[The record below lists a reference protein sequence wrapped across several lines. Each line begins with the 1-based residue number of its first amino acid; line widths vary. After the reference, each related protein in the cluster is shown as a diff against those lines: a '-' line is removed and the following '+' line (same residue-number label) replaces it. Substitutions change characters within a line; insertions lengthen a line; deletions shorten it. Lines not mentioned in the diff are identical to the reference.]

1 MQRKGTRSK
10 QREEGKRTTVQYN
23 AAQQTASA
31 SKSRSAGTL
40 PSTTTAF
47 AVFEPATQRIA
58 EGDIASKSV
67 ISLLPLAFL
76 LSMILYIYPHYVDL
90 YILLHVSLFN
100 CTKFKD
106 ETDYSGND

>member
-1 MQRKGTRSK
+1 MPAPGDATQ
-10 QREEGKRTTVQYN
+10 E
-23 AAQQTASA
+23 
-31 SKSRSAGTL
+31 SKSIPAGTL
-40 PSTTTAF
+40 PTATPPL
-47 AVFEPATQRIA
+47 AALDPVTQRIA

-67 ISLLPLAFL
+67 TSILPLSCLAL
-76 LSMILYIYPHYVDL
+76 MLLYIYPHYVDL